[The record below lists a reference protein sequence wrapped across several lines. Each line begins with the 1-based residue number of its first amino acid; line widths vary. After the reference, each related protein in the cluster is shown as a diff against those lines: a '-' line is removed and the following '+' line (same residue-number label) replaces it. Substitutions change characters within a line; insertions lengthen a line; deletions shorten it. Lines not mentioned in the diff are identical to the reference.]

1 MTSHSYKSS
10 RTGAFRTRSER
21 RRTGKD
27 DTDEV
32 CSDSSV
38 TSSISS
44 RCLAEL
50 RTLCKML
57 KRFSRCLAELRTLC
71 EMLKRFSRWQLMLSV
86 AAHAASTS
94 HWTSHERGPLRPT
107 TPACSDHLR
116 RLGSFTRTVSSILTL
131 DVTRAR
137 STEAYYSCVL
147 RPSSSSWILHTHRVV
162 HPHTGRHTSE
172 VC

>member
-1 MTSHSYKSS
+1 MLRQLRDLIDLFALSGRVTNPVRDGLNVSRVVWQSYELCARWLK
-10 RTGAFRTRSER
+10 RF
-21 RRTGKD
+21 
-27 DTDEV
+27 
-32 CSDSSV
+32 
-38 TSSISS
+38 S

-50 RTLCKML
+50 RTLCEML

-86 AAHAASTS
+86 AAHAAS
-94 HWTSHERGPLRPT
+94 
-107 TPACSDHLR
+107 
-116 RLGSFTRTVSSILTL
+116 ILPL

-162 HPHTGRHTSE
+162 HPPTGRHTSE
-172 VC
+172 VR

>member
-1 MTSHSYKSS
+1 MRWLK
-10 RTGAFRTRSER
+10 RF
-21 RRTGKD
+21 
-27 DTDEV
+27 
-32 CSDSSV
+32 
-38 TSSISS
+38 S

-50 RTLCKML
+50 RTLCEML

-71 EMLKRFSRWQLMLSV
+71 EMLKRFSRWQQMLSV

-172 VC
+172 VR